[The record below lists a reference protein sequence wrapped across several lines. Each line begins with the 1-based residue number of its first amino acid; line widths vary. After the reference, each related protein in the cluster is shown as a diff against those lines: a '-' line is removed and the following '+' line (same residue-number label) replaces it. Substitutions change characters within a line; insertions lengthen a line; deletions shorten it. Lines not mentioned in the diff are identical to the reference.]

1 MLWWACFGKLSADL
15 GTVWIKIQEESD
27 SLVFKKKE
35 SKEEEQKERDHDM
48 WV

>member
-1 MLWWACFGKLSADL
+1 MLWWACFGKLSAVL
-15 GTVWIKIQEESD
+15 GAVWLKIQSESD

-35 SKEEEQKERDHDM
+35 SREEQKERDHDM